1 MHYYFLVF
9 SIRKGFIKTVR
20 ENAQY
25 FPCLSKS
32 VTVLGLLPDI
42 NQNHS
47 RLKESAGMRK
57 VIKGV
62 KFVCLG
68 IVEILLSVLRG
79 LLVAVNKL
87 IRRWRRWRLK
97 RATAYVNR
105 YGFELDLNSRVKVAG
120 KAYYVLSYER
130 FEDIENRREVRLN
143 LIGVPQYREIRR
155 RLGA

>member
-1 MHYYFLVF
+1 
-9 SIRKGFIKTVR
+9 
-20 ENAQY
+20 
-25 FPCLSKS
+25 
-32 VTVLGLLPDI
+32 
-42 NQNHS
+42 
-47 RLKESAGMRK
+47 MRK

-62 KFVCLG
+62 QFICLG
-68 IVEILLSVLRG
+68 IVEILLSVLSG

>member
-1 MHYYFLVF
+1 M
-9 SIRKGFIKTVR
+9 
-20 ENAQY
+20 
-25 FPCLSKS
+25 
-32 VTVLGLLPDI
+32 
-42 NQNHS
+42 
-47 RLKESAGMRK
+47 MR

-62 KFVCLG
+62 QFICLG

-143 LIGVPQYREIRR
+143 LIGVPQYREIKR

>member
-1 MHYYFLVF
+1 
-9 SIRKGFIKTVR
+9 
-20 ENAQY
+20 
-25 FPCLSKS
+25 
-32 VTVLGLLPDI
+32 
-42 NQNHS
+42 
-47 RLKESAGMRK
+47 MRK

-143 LIGVPQYREIRR
+143 LIGVPQYREIKR

>member
-1 MHYYFLVF
+1 
-9 SIRKGFIKTVR
+9 
-20 ENAQY
+20 
-25 FPCLSKS
+25 
-32 VTVLGLLPDI
+32 
-42 NQNHS
+42 
-47 RLKESAGMRK
+47 MRK

-62 KFVCLG
+62 QFICLG

-143 LIGVPQYREIRR
+143 LIGVPQYREIKR

>member
-1 MHYYFLVF
+1 
-9 SIRKGFIKTVR
+9 
-20 ENAQY
+20 
-25 FPCLSKS
+25 
-32 VTVLGLLPDI
+32 
-42 NQNHS
+42 
-47 RLKESAGMRK
+47 MRK

-62 KFVCLG
+62 QVICLG
-68 IVEILLSVLRG
+68 IVEILLSVLSG

>member
-1 MHYYFLVF
+1 
-9 SIRKGFIKTVR
+9 
-20 ENAQY
+20 
-25 FPCLSKS
+25 
-32 VTVLGLLPDI
+32 
-42 NQNHS
+42 
-47 RLKESAGMRK
+47 MRK

-62 KFVCLG
+62 KFICLG

>member
-1 MHYYFLVF
+1 
-9 SIRKGFIKTVR
+9 
-20 ENAQY
+20 
-25 FPCLSKS
+25 
-32 VTVLGLLPDI
+32 
-42 NQNHS
+42 
-47 RLKESAGMRK
+47 MRK

-62 KFVCLG
+62 QFICLG
-68 IVEILLSVLRG
+68 IVEILLSVLSG

-105 YGFELDLNSRVKVAG
+105 YGFELDLNSRVKVSG

>member
-1 MHYYFLVF
+1 
-9 SIRKGFIKTVR
+9 
-20 ENAQY
+20 
-25 FPCLSKS
+25 
-32 VTVLGLLPDI
+32 
-42 NQNHS
+42 
-47 RLKESAGMRK
+47 MRK

>member
-1 MHYYFLVF
+1 
-9 SIRKGFIKTVR
+9 
-20 ENAQY
+20 
-25 FPCLSKS
+25 
-32 VTVLGLLPDI
+32 
-42 NQNHS
+42 
-47 RLKESAGMRK
+47 MRK

-62 KFVCLG
+62 QFICLG
-68 IVEILLSVLRG
+68 IIEILLSVLRG

-143 LIGVPQYREIRR
+143 LIGVPQYREIKR

>member
-1 MHYYFLVF
+1 
-9 SIRKGFIKTVR
+9 
-20 ENAQY
+20 
-25 FPCLSKS
+25 
-32 VTVLGLLPDI
+32 
-42 NQNHS
+42 
-47 RLKESAGMRK
+47 MRK

-62 KFVCLG
+62 QFICLG